1 MANDPLKFEVEIA
14 PDAIQQLGDQAAPV
28 IRAMASGIVAEMKRL
43 MSLPKSGLAYRR
55 GRTAIHIASA
65 PGEAPAMDTGTLS
78 ASINFAMRD
87 ELNALISINAEYA
100 AYLEYGTIRM
110 ARRPYVEPALDKVRN
125 QFSGILGQLRI
136 NRTI

>member
-14 PDAIQQLGDQAAPV
+14 PDAIQQLGDQASPV

-55 GRTAIHIASA
+55 GITAIHIASA

-110 ARRPYVEPALDKVRN
+110 ARRPYVEPALDKVRG